1 METRPSAA
9 PFRLGIAE
17 GVIPR
22 KWVRRWGERVPQ
34 VPLDVVALPASG
46 GEAQVRAGAVH
57 AGLVRLPVAPG
68 EVPVHA
74 IPLYEEEPVVVVPTD
89 HFLCAAERVQAEDF
103 AEEVVLRPL
112 DGVHWPIE
120 RGRPPLEQPRDAEG
134 AVQLVAAGAGVLVVP
149 KSIARLHHRKDLTYR
164 EVTDLPVT
172 PVGLVWPVEGAHAL
186 IEELIGIVRGR
197 TPRSTRG
204 VAAEPP
210 RRKNAAE
217 KAAARREYLA
227 NKRGSQQRRP
237 PRKRTR

>member
-1 METRPSAA
+1 GYHGGMETRPSAA

-46 GEAQVRAGAVH
+46 GGAQGRAGAGH

-68 EVPVHA
+68 EGPVHA
-74 IPLYEEEPVVVVPTD
+74 MPWYDEEPVVVVPTD
-89 HFLCAAERVQAEDF
+89 HSLCAAERVQAEDF

-120 RGRPPLEQPRDAEG
+120 LGRPPLQQPRDAEG

-149 KSIARLHHRKDLTYR
+149 KSIARLPHRKDPTSR
-164 EVTDLPVT
+164 AGTHPPGT
-172 PVGLVWPVEGAHAL
+172 PD
-186 IEELIGIVRGR
+186 R
-197 TPRSTRG
+197 
-204 VAAEPP
+204 
-210 RRKNAAE
+210 
-217 KAAARREYLA
+217 
-227 NKRGSQQRRP
+227 
-237 PRKRTR
+237 

>member
-1 METRPSAA
+1 METRPPAA

-22 KWVRRWGERVPQ
+22 KWVRLWGERVPQ

-46 GEAQVRAGAVH
+46 GEAQVRAGAIH

-74 IPLYEEEPVVVVPTD
+74 IPLYEEEPVVVVPAD
-89 HFLCAAERVQAEDF
+89 HYLCAAERVQAEDF
-103 AEEVVLRPL
+103 AEEVVFRPF

-120 RGRPPLEQPRDAEG
+120 LGRPPLQQPREAAG

-164 EVTDLPVT
+164 EVTDLPLT

-204 VAAEPP
+204 GRAEPP
-210 RRKNAAE
+210 RKKNAAE

-227 NKRGSQQRRP
+227 SQRRNQRRP
-237 PRKRTR
+237 PRKRAR